1 MNNRQMKQDELDK
14 RDTLMTDFV
23 ELCVDTEILKGG
35 KLGPKKT
42 PKQMQQ
48 ALIVLAEKLNKI

>member
-1 MNNRQMKQDELDK
+1 MKQEELDK
-14 RDTLMTDFV
+14 RDTLLTDFV
-23 ELCVDTEILKGG
+23 ELCMDTEILKGG

-42 PKQMQQ
+42 PQQMRQ